1 MLEGMEATEKE
12 RVWVKNQIQGE
23 FDDNKLVDGALG
35 ERNVYKRRGN
45 NQPLFGRVQQ
55 QPKRLRFC
63 MDLSGSMR
71 SFNGWDRR
79 LDRAAA
85 TAVMIMESF
94 AGLEHKYS
102 YSMYGHS
109 GAAVEVP
116 LVIDGSPPR
125 DREARLDV
133 INRIYEHV
141 SYVKSGDNTL
151 ASALAAV
158 QQVTEQPGDDYFVF
172 LLSDAMLEQYN
183 VSPQN
188 LADALLIDPRVNSYC
203 IFIGNAFPNTRFP
216 FCAALPFTSTPHAEI
231 NFAVS

>member
-1 MLEGMEATEKE
+1 M
-12 RVWVKNQIQGE
+12 
-23 FDDNKLVDGALG
+23 DGALG
-35 ERNVYKRRGN
+35 ERNVFKRRGN
-45 NQPLFGRVQQ
+45 NEPLFGRVQQ
-55 QPKRLRFC
+55 HPKRLRFC

-85 TAVMIMESF
+85 TAIMIMESF

-109 GAAVEVP
+109 GAAVEIP
-116 LVIDGSPPR
+116 LVLESSPPR

-151 ASALAAV
+151 ASASAGV
-158 QQVTEQPGDDYFVF
+158 QQITEQPGDDYFVF
-172 LLSDAMLEQYN
+172 LLSDAMLEQCA
-183 VSPQN
+183 SPWPLRGSAPACESDWSKLRQTTC
-188 LADALLIDPRVNSYC
+188 R
-203 IFIGNAFPNTRFP
+203 R
-216 FCAALPFTSTPHAEI
+216 
-231 NFAVS
+231 